1 MAKAIKVINP
11 GFVETVRVSFAKQGL
26 MGTYGAWLVS
36 IAPGAVTIEVP
47 HNMRLTQQ
55 QGFFHGGV
63 VAAVADAAGGYAA
76 LTMMPERSEVLT
88 VEYKVNFMRPALGPL
103 LRATGTVIRSG
114 KTLTVAR
121 MDVVCGQEGSL
132 ETCAV
137 VQATFMRIDIA

>member
-1 MAKAIKVINP
+1 MAKMVKPANP
-11 GFVETVRVSFAKQGL
+11 AFESLVRDSFAKQGL

-36 IAPGAVTIEVP
+36 IAPGVVTIEVP
-47 HNMRLTQQ
+47 HNKRLTQQ

-63 VAAVADAAGGYAA
+63 VAAVADTAGGYAA
-76 LTMMPERSEVLT
+76 LTLMPDKSEVLT
-88 VEYKVNFMRPALGPL
+88 IEYKVNFMRPALGPL

-121 MDVVCGQEGSL
+121 MDVVCGQKGSL

-137 VQATFMRIDIA
+137 VQATFMRIEIA